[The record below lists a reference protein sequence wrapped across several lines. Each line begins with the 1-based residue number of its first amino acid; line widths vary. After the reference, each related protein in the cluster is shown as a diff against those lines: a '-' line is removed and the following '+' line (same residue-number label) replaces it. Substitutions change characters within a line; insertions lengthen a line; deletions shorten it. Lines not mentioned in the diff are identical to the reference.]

1 MVIIIK
7 FIFNKHMEDDKGVQL
22 MEKLNDSFGTDGS
35 MKDAGFT
42 ARD

>member
-1 MVIIIK
+1 
-7 FIFNKHMEDDKGVQL
+7 MEEDKGVQL